1 MAPDITSNGP
11 SFLTALKVAG
21 LITEKKAGVRMVAL
35 GDGISKIT
43 LGGIDKDQMLPYPT
57 AENKTVYYYKNI
69 HDDSEWGAEMR
80 NIYVC

>member
-1 MAPDITSNGP
+1 
-11 SFLTALKVAG
+11 
-21 LITEKKAGVRMVAL
+21 MVAL